1 MGGKYYCGS
10 DTLVRHLSQEQAQFH
25 WIEIRSLTT
34 QPLILQCKTC
44 RARVSDPHKSYPH
57 RSDQNKQKSS
67 PVFTGPP
74 QKRLDG
80 RDQLRQ
86 AKQRGSIEDLG

>member
-1 MGGKYYCGS
+1 MAGCPLKPFLFQS
-10 DTLVRHLSQEQAQFH
+10 HDILNTSLALSGNEVSGYQ
-25 WIEIRSLTT
+25 
-34 QPLILQCKTC
+34 KT
-44 RARVSDPHKSYPH
+44 ST
-57 RSDQNKQKSS
+57 QKSS

-74 QKRLDG
+74 QKRLDR